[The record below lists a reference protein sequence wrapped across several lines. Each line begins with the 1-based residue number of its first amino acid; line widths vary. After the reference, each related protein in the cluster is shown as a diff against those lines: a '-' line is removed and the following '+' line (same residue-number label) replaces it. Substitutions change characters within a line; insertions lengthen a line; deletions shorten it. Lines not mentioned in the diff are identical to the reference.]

1 MSTRDIPETMK
12 AAALD
17 RFGGPEEL
25 TLHDVA
31 VPELGPDE
39 LLVHVH
45 TAGVGVWDRSEREG
59 RMADWRDSEPSFP
72 YVLGSD
78 GAGTVVATGAEVSR
92 FEEGDRVYGAAFLS
106 PKGGF
111 YAEYTAVQ
119 EDQAAPVP
127 EGLELEE
134 AGALAIDA
142 ATALRGLRD
151 ALDIQNGETVLIFGA
166 SGGVGHLA
174 VQLAHRMGAK
184 VLAVASGSD
193 GVDFVE
199 QLDAEEVVD
208 GHAGGIE
215 EATAR
220 IAPNGLDAALIT
232 TAGEGL
238 EAALEGLHEGAR
250 VAWPNGVRPEP
261 EVPEGVSGSAYDG
274 RTDRE
279 IFEELNRLLR
289 SGPFTVHVDR
299 TYPLENAA
307 VAHRAL
313 NDHYLGKLA
322 LHIEA

>member
-1 MSTRDIPETMK
+1 
-12 AAALD
+12 
-17 RFGGPEEL
+17 
-25 TLHDVA
+25 
-31 VPELGPDE
+31 
-39 LLVHVH
+39 
-45 TAGVGVWDRSEREG
+45 
-59 RMADWRDSEPSFP
+59 
-72 YVLGSD
+72 
-78 GAGTVVATGAEVSR
+78 
-92 FEEGDRVYGAAFLS
+92 
-106 PKGGF
+106 
-111 YAEYTAVQ
+111 
-119 EDQAAPVP
+119 
-127 EGLELEE
+127 
-134 AGALAIDA
+134 
-142 ATALRGLRD
+142 
-151 ALDIQNGETVLIFGA
+151 
-166 SGGVGHLA
+166 
-174 VQLAHRMGAK
+174 
-184 VLAVASGSD
+184 
-193 GVDFVE
+193 
-199 QLDAEEVVD
+199 DAEEVVD